1 MHPKSLKFRFPTMS
15 TNILMYSPHT
25 FLLAPEVPPVIS
37 SDTREYLAP
46 VDSSVTLRC
55 QADGSPPPSVTWHKD
70 GRVLSE
76 TVRLRVLSSGSLQIA
91 FIQPSDAGRYTCT
104 AANAAGTVSWEM
116 SLTVQSRFPSI
127 QSLKWRDLTHHT
139 TFVEFSIKIDGWCM
153 DGSSSSA
160 SSQHHSDFIL
170 TSRHTVPIKSLKSYF
185 AWLDFSKVPMRAST
199 CKKKKRKWACNLFKT
214 ARKLKEAVLQ
224 PCLKV

>member
-1 MHPKSLKFRFPTMS
+1 MEVCRSPRHHYQTLGCTYVWLKTLLAQRSARPDSECKVGTFILKFQPHKMHPKSLKFRFPTMS

-25 FLLAPEVPPVIS
+25 FLLTPEVPPVIS

-127 QSLKWRDLTHHT
+127 RSLK
-139 TFVEFSIKIDGWCM
+139 
-153 DGSSSSA
+153 
-160 SSQHHSDFIL
+160 
-170 TSRHTVPIKSLKSYF
+170 
-185 AWLDFSKVPMRAST
+185 
-199 CKKKKRKWACNLFKT
+199 
-214 ARKLKEAVLQ
+214 
-224 PCLKV
+224 